1 MQNRI
6 STVLWL
12 VLLILTGVSFLLGEA
27 SHPGPVAVALIG
39 LITFTKGKLVI
50 DHFMGLRHVG
60 GLFFWIVSGWL
71 TLVIG
76 LIGLAY
82 RL

>member
-39 LITFTKGKLVI
+39 LITFTKGKLVFYI
-50 DHFMGLRHVG
+50 YGNVAYGTFAI
-60 GLFFWIVSGWL
+60 FN
-71 TLVIG
+71 LVP
-76 LIGLAY
+76 
-82 RL
+82 